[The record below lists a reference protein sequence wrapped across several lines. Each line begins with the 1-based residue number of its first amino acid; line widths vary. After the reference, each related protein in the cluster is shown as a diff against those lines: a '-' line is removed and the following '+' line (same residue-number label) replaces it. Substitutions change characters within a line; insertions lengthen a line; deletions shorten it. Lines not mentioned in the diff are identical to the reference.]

1 MFVVWSG
8 YGFLALLI
16 PVGLMLAGQFG
27 MDAMLGGGWYTGHKA
42 AAAVV
47 LMVAAALVWIVGVK
61 LNSDQGRVLVDPQ
74 TQEQVVLKRRH
85 TIFWIP
91 MQWASAFIAA
101 VAIVQLMK

>member
-8 YGFLALLI
+8 YGFLALII
-16 PVGLMLAGQFG
+16 PVALMVAGQFG
-27 MDAMLGGGWYTGHKA
+27 MDALLGGGWYSAHKA

-101 VAIVQLMK
+101 IAIVQLMK